1 MKNPFKFGSVVE
13 EPYFFNR
20 IDEILK
26 VKSIL
31 NSENHL
37 IIISPRRYGKTS
49 LINKVAKSLNRPYL
63 ILDLQLITTQS
74 DFASQLLK
82 RIYRIYP
89 FQKIKDLVKNFRI
102 IPSITLNPITNE
114 IDISYKTSTSE
125 NVQTVLED
133 VFNLLEKLG
142 TKKSKPII
150 ILDEFQEIK
159 RIGDN
164 LDRFLRSIIQHH
176 TNVKYVF
183 LGSQESLIRNIF
195 EKKKSPFYHF
205 GFLLP
210 LDKIPYNEFLSYLT
224 KNFKFLTEEN
234 LSISERILEI
244 TKCHSYYT
252 QQLAFTVWELL
263 LKNNKINNSVETA
276 VTELISYHDADYER
290 LWNTINKT
298 DMKVLI
304 GMSVSTS
311 SPLSDE
317 FSKLYDTG
325 ASSTVFSSLK
335 RLIEKGFIIK
345 SEAGYEMDDPFFKEW
360 IKIRRLK

>member
-20 IDEILK
+20 VEETQK

-89 FQKIKDLVKNFRI
+89 FQKIKDSVKNFRI
-102 IPSITLNPITNE
+102 IPSITLNPVTNE
-114 IDISYKTSTSE
+114 IDISYKAATQETA
-125 NVQTVLED
+125 QTVLED

-142 TKKSKPII
+142 TKKSKPVI

-159 RIGDN
+159 RIGNN

-176 TNVKYVF
+176 SNVNYVF

-205 GFLLP
+205 GFLLQ

-224 KNFKFLTEEN
+224 TNFKVLTKDN
-234 LSISERILEI
+234 AGISERILEI
-244 TKCHSYYT
+244 TKCHPYYT

-263 LKNNKINNSVETA
+263 SKNNKIKNPVETA
-276 VTELISYHDADYER
+276 INELMRYHDVDYER
-290 LWNTINKT
+290 LWNTINRT
-298 DMKVLI
+298 DMKILI
-304 GMSVSTS
+304 GMSISES

-317 FSKLYDTG
+317 FSKKNDTG

-335 RLIEKGFIIK
+335 RLVEKGFMIK
-345 SEAGYEMDDPFFKEW
+345 STAGYELDDPFFKEW
-360 IKIRRLK
+360 IKIRRAK

>member
-1 MKNPFKFGSVVE
+1 MNNPFKFGSVVE

-20 IDEILK
+20 VDEIQK
-26 VKSIL
+26 SKSIIK
-31 NSENHL
+31 SENHL

-49 LINKVAKSLNRPYL
+49 LINTVAKSLKRPYL

-74 DFASQLLK
+74 DFAAQLLK

-114 IDISYKTSTSE
+114 IDISYKATTSE
-125 NVQTVLED
+125 TAQTVLED
-133 VFNLLEKLG
+133 VLNLIDRLG
-142 TKKSKPII
+142 TDKSKPII

-159 RIGDN
+159 RIGNN

-176 TNVKYVF
+176 SNVKYVF

-205 GFLLP
+205 GFLLT
-210 LDKIPYNEFLSYLT
+210 LDKIPCNEFLSYLT
-224 KNFKFLTEEN
+224 KYLKGLTEEN
-234 LSISERILEI
+234 LSISEKILRI
-244 TKCHSYYT
+244 TNCHPYYT

-263 LKNNKINNSVETA
+263 YKNNKIKNPVETA
-276 VTELISYHDADYER
+276 VTELMRYHDIDYER
-290 LWNTINKT
+290 LWNTINRT
-298 DMKVLI
+298 DMKILI
-304 GMSVSTS
+304 GMSISNS

-317 FSKLYDTG
+317 FSKLHDTG

-335 RLIEKGFIIK
+335 RLVEKGFLVK
-345 SEAGYEMDDPFFKEW
+345 SSAGYEMDDPFFKEW
-360 IKIRRLK
+360 IKIRRLN

>member
-20 IDEILK
+20 VDEIQK

-49 LINKVAKSLNRPYL
+49 LINKVAKSLHRPYL

-159 RIGDN
+159 RIGNN

-176 TNVKYVF
+176 SNVKYVF

-210 LDKIPYNEFLSYLT
+210 LDKIPYNEFCSYLT
-224 KNFKFLTEEN
+224 KNFKLLTEEN
-234 LSISERILEI
+234 LSVSERILEI
-244 TKCHSYYT
+244 TKCHPYYT

-263 LKNNKINNSVETA
+263 FKNNKIKKPVETA
-276 VTELISYHDADYER
+276 VTELMSYHDVDYER
-290 LWNTINKT
+290 LWNTINRT

-304 GMSVSTS
+304 GMSVSAS

-317 FSKLYDTG
+317 FSKLNDTG

-345 SEAGYEMDDPFFKEW
+345 SSAGYEIDDPFFKEW